1 MIIFCDISE
10 TETFLFTLKFFQS
23 IKKNIFTTAA
33 FAFASRKKNKKDR
46 FWKVVS
52 SINLKRRSK

>member
-33 FAFASRKKNKKDR
+33 VAFAFASRKKNKKDR
-46 FWKVVS
+46 F
-52 SINLKRRSK
+52 